1 MDTCEP
7 ELSPRERA
15 QVAATWLERA
25 RAEELAVIR
34 FKRLSGELRACGTHP
49 TVLAM
54 VEKAIVHEGEHAQL
68 CLGLARG
75 YGARHVH
82 TSESEQ
88 AGPLAPASMGRSD
101 ALLFEMVAYCC
112 LTESLNAALLLEIA
126 QRASQGEIVRAAQ
139 KILKDEVQHSQ
150 MGWAHLTWCRAQGLG
165 DFLPE
170 VLPTMFN
177 QTGAEAFASS
187 QPPPSRARLFWPT
200 ASSPLTIERPSSTAS
215 SVRCFYPGSRT
226 QASSLSPATLGWTR
240 TSLSEARPSP
250 PRFNARRRRADLHRG
265 ARAPLS

>member
-187 QPPPSRARLFWPT
+187 QPPPL
-200 ASSPLTIERPSSTAS
+200 E
-215 SVRCFYPGSRT
+215 
-226 QASSLSPATLGWTR
+226 SPALLAHGE
-240 TSLSEARPSP
+240 L
-250 PRFNARRRRADLHRG
+250 
-265 ARAPLS
+265 PLDDRKALFDRVVREVFLPGLAHAGLKPEPVYAWMDTHFAL